1 MLDENGCLPST
12 HLVIS
17 RRRSCWLTRYKKHK
31 KQRYNKGCTQPA
43 PQLSAHEAHEISC
56 RDAER
61 YMPAAL
67 ERRAGC
73 RLPAQPP
80 WQQCRPA
87 VRLRPPEAP
96 SGYAPSAPPPA
107 ASRTP
112 ERSTPTH
119 SSALSGAA
127 KAEHAGSQHLARSR
141 KCLDTRGWPCRQSTV
156 DPVRSYAYDA
166 GMEQHVPPCN

>member
-1 MLDENGCLPST
+1 
-12 HLVIS
+12 
-17 RRRSCWLTRYKKHK
+17 
-31 KQRYNKGCTQPA
+31 
-43 PQLSAHEAHEISC
+43 
-56 RDAER
+56 
-61 YMPAAL
+61 MPAAL

-80 WQQCRPA
+80 WQQCQPA

-141 KCLDTRGWPCRQSTV
+141 KCLDTRGGPCRQSTV
-156 DPVRSYAYDA
+156 DAKRSPAYDA
-166 GMEQHVPPCN
+166 GMWSSTCPLVIKMTSALHPSCKGVPLLAGPECAAVAAKTAPPMETDLLHAATPL